1 MRLLDEKPHVILSPC
16 EMLRSVAK
24 EKGWTLHTPVD
35 WKRGTASKS
44 GIEHAALAALEDP
57 PRIIQSRLWRAQA
70 AVLLPQIESQR
81 VKIVRN
87 NMSKFQG
94 ALQYKDPLD
103 VELSELERSVWSRTY
118 CKVHNNVKYLRDAR
132 NDLAHLRPLEP
143 RKALKL
149 MQFNYS

>member
-1 MRLLDEKPHVILSPC
+1 M
-16 EMLRSVAK
+16 
-24 EKGWTLHTPVD
+24 
-35 WKRGTASKS
+35 
-44 GIEHAALAALEDP
+44 
-57 PRIIQSRLWRAQA
+57 
-70 AVLLPQIESQR
+70 LLPQIESQR

-118 CKVHNNVKYLRDAR
+118 CNVHNNVKYLRDAR

-143 RKALKL
+143 KKALKL